1 VNNACVSCGA
11 LNQPCCGGTCNSG
24 SLVCQ
29 SGTCK
34 NACDSRMGQACDTN
48 TCQPGKYDCNGNC
61 TQKTPKNCGSPTLA
75 CDPLN
80 GQCVACG
87 ARYGLC
93 CTDPSVEQC
102 SGGSDDYCF
111 LTSNGQKRCWIT
123 AHAGQRCGQNG
134 HYCKYQ
140 ELQCDG
146 NDICVCMFGVDPLEM
161 HCDVNWW
168 SDGSGMSRTPP

>member
-1 VNNACVSCGA
+1 
-11 LNQPCCGGTCNSG
+11 
-24 SLVCQ
+24 
-29 SGTCK
+29 
-34 NACDSRMGQACDTN
+34 MGQACDTN